1 MGLRG
6 PVLQE
11 TQAFFY
17 VCSTTQLLDFHFC
30 DDSDWLLSSAFVF
43 SYRGRLSLTSV
54 VQERQQNDRMRK
66 ARGPEKSPSIRT
78 MKKTCKFFF
87 LTNIIRALEIKQ
99 WLLVSQGYFVQEN
112 SCIPLNGELWHF
124 GWL

>member
-11 TQAFFY
+11 TQAFFH
-17 VCSTTQLLDFHFC
+17 VCSTTQLRDFHFC
-30 DDSDWLLSSAFVF
+30 DDSDWLLSRAFVF
-43 SYRGRLSLTSV
+43 CYRCRLSLTSV
-54 VQERQQNDRMRK
+54 VQECRQNDRMRK

-78 MKKTCKFFF
+78 MKKLVNFFK
-87 LTNIIRALEIKQ
+87 TNIIKALEIKQ
-99 WLLVSQGYFVQEN
+99 WLLVSQGHFVQEN
-112 SCIPLNGELWHF
+112 GCIPMNGELWHS